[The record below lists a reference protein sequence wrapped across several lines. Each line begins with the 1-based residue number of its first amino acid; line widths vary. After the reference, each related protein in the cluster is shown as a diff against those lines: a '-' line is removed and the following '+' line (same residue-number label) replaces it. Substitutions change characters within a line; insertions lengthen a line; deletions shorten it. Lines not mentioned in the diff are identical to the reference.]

1 MRSEIDQAQAAIEAL
16 EILVQVYAR
25 ERTELTE
32 RLKGHLDANKDNLTQ
47 RLKEATEQHTKALG
61 NEAQALRNFERQKD
75 LARKGV
81 DSKQAWELAQLKW
94 TQALN
99 EKNAWEA
106 VVGRNQAEI
115 NANSQGILLDGY
127 CGTPYAQQRMDE
139 LDMRSTEARAKLTQ
153 EQTRRDALQRELTL
167 IQRVNWRT
175 LKWLIAILVGTAVGI
190 LIYLLD
196 NYKFINHPDE
206 LKAAFFWTFMSL
218 LIVAVAALGCIS
230 PIYRRVRERFAL
242 SINVR
247 LTCAALSAPLEGRT
261 KDISLHGCGIRFDQ
275 PVPELSGALS
285 LHFKDIGSTE
295 AREVRRAE
303 GRDVFFELVNVPEA
317 TENALFA
324 RLFLDPAHGGW
335 QPLCGMR

>member
-127 CGTPYAQQRMDE
+127 SGTPYAQQRMDE

-206 LKAAFFWTFMSL
+206 LKAAFFCTFMSL

-230 PIYRRVRERFAL
+230 PINRRVRERFRWDAFVNIQFDNDLAL
-242 SINVR
+242 EDNRRVSEKRIEEALKISHGQGDRIEDSRAQVDR
-247 LTCAALSAPLEGRT
+247 RGFALLALRPGLSARQGE
-261 KDISLHGCGIRFDQ
+261 KQ
-275 PVPELSGALS
+275 
-285 LHFKDIGSTE
+285 
-295 AREVRRAE
+295 ARRIA
-303 GRDVFFELVNVPEA
+303 
-317 TENALFA
+317 
-324 RLFLDPAHGGW
+324 
-335 QPLCGMR
+335 